1 MTPSRAIFV
10 RNLLWPMILVAF
22 VGCGR
27 PVGLTFGLVKFSDG
41 SPVSSGSIEFRR
53 TDDKVR
59 FASRIAAD
67 GTFQPA
73 DQNGDIGL
81 PPGTYDVVVVQIV
94 LTEDLALEDH
104 THGHT
109 VPRRYADYYTSG
121 LKIQV
126 NERESEPIE
135 VLIDVGDDASK

>member
-1 MTPSRAIFV
+1 
-10 RNLLWPMILVAF
+10 MILVAF